1 MGRLI
6 LDYPDGP
13 NAITRVLKRI
23 REDVR
28 TLAEVDRDSK
38 MLCFE
43 SEDRGGAMSQEMQA
57 DSRRQKT
64 KGENSPQT
72 LQKKHNPADT
82 LILA

>member
-28 TLAEVDRDSK
+28 TLAEIDRDSK
-38 MLCFE
+38 MLCF
-43 SEDRGGAMSQEMQA
+43 
-57 DSRRQKT
+57 
-64 KGENSPQT
+64 
-72 LQKKHNPADT
+72 
-82 LILA
+82 